1 MKVDLD
7 YMKDIFAVF
16 VSSEN
21 AHVTL
26 NDLAAENMLLSDE
39 HGKTNQK
46 LLFHLQIFLDN
57 YFIGTSTANTA
68 HNLKDIGISGTDT
81 EISCSIRELR
91 LTHRGHDFANT
102 LQNKAVLEKLKSE
115 LKDAP
120 FNVIF
125 EGGQK
130 LIQHYFK
137 KKLDN
142 LLEE

>member
-7 YMKDIFAVF
+7 YMKEIFSVF
-16 VSSEN
+16 IGSDN

-26 NDLAAENMLLSDE
+26 HDLAADNLPLTDEN
-39 HGKTNQK
+39 GKANQK

-57 YFIGTSTANTA
+57 YFIGTSTDNTA

-81 EISCSIRELR
+81 DLSCSIRELR
-91 LTHRGHDFANT
+91 LTHHGHDFANT
-102 LQNKAVLEKLKSE
+102 LQNKAVFERLKSE
-115 LKDAP
+115 FKDAP

-125 EGGQK
+125 DGGQK

-137 KKLDN
+137 KKLDI